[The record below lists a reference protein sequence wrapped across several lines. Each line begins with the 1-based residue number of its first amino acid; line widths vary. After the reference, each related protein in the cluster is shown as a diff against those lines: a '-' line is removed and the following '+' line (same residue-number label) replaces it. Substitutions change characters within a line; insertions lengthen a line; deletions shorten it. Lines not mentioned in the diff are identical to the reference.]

1 MLARPLR
8 GRGSLP
14 LRPLLRH
21 LLTTALCVLDFA
33 ILVERHSHVRPP
45 DRSLH
50 RREVGAPRS
59 EVIVTSTTQFENG
72 TTATLPTV
80 ATAPEGEAMS
90 TLASMRCLAA
100 TSTSG
105 RPHER
110 TTSSSAGAPGR
121 TTNARRHPIV
131 GDGLLRRLSRATIA
145 VGSAAA
151 LALTDPSPVFA
162 LGIIDA
168 FAPVP
173 PRAVTF
179 EEVAAHDAPEACYM
193 GLAIGR
199 RTLDDSRLGF
209 AVRARG
215 GVALGTL
222 TEYSNGSCLE

>member
-1 MLARPLR
+1 
-8 GRGSLP
+8 
-14 LRPLLRH
+14 
-21 LLTTALCVLDFA
+21 
-33 ILVERHSHVRPP
+33 
-45 DRSLH
+45 
-50 RREVGAPRS
+50 
-59 EVIVTSTTQFENG
+59 
-72 TTATLPTV
+72 
-80 ATAPEGEAMS
+80 MS

-199 RTLDDSRLGF
+199 RTLDDSIVVYDMTGFLSRHPGGYERVARNCGTVNCAWEMRYKGHRFFALDDSRLGF

>member
-1 MLARPLR
+1 
-8 GRGSLP
+8 
-14 LRPLLRH
+14 
-21 LLTTALCVLDFA
+21 
-33 ILVERHSHVRPP
+33 
-45 DRSLH
+45 
-50 RREVGAPRS
+50 
-59 EVIVTSTTQFENG
+59 
-72 TTATLPTV
+72 
-80 ATAPEGEAMS
+80 MS

-100 TSTSG
+100 TSASG

-110 TTSSSAGAPGR
+110 PTSSSAGAPGR

-199 RTLDDSRLGF
+199 RTLDDSIVVYDMTGFLSRHPGGYERVARNCGTVNCAWEMRYKGHRFFALDDSSLGF